1 MGCSRDAKEE
11 ELENY
16 IFRRRK
22 RIKKKIVAET
32 LEDGASAAAA
42 S

>member
-16 IFRRRK
+16 NFRGRK
-22 RIKKKIVAET
+22 RIKKTIVTET
-32 LEDGASAAAA
+32 P
-42 S
+42 

>member
-11 ELENY
+11 ELENCNLQ
-16 IFRRRK
+16 RK
-22 RIKKKIVAET
+22 KENKKTIVAET
-32 LEDGASAAAA
+32 PKDGASAAAA